1 MTKRSCEEI
10 WEKCLTVIQ
19 DNVSYQN
26 FKMWFKP
33 IVPVAVKGNILT
45 IQVPSQFFYEWLEQH
60 YITLIKKTIK
70 KELGKEG
77 KLEYHIIIENSTGSK
92 PYITKIP
99 SSNSNSHLKPN
110 NFGFILCWEKHRMLK
125 NKIGKIIT
133 FFILKDL
140 YFSIS

>member
-1 MTKRSCEEI
+1 LLNNLSKGRFYDLTKNSKQRKLKPPKMTKRSCEEI

-99 SSNSNSHLKPN
+99 SSNSNP
-110 NFGFILCWEKHRMLK
+110 LK
-125 NKIGKIIT
+125 N
-133 FFILKDL
+133 
-140 YFSIS
+140 